1 MMRLSS
7 PANPFEALEPRRLF
21 SGAPAAQPAPPPPL
35 PGEDVSLKHATA
47 RSLPPVHWAKLTL
60 QGTKKNDVIAV
71 DVKKNK
77 LYFTLN
83 GTTTRYGASG
93 LASVTIYLGNGN
105 DAFTAGDGAPKLIID
120 AGAGN
125 DTVIGGIRNDT
136 ILGGKG
142 NDSLIGG
149 RGDDSINPG
158 AGQDTAY
165 GSAGRD
171 TLISVDGGLDVLDGG
186 ADYDTGNMDLADVFS
201 SVEGRTY

>member
-1 MMRLSS
+1 MICRI
-7 PANPFEALEPRRLF
+7 PFEVLEPRTFL
-21 SGAPAAQPAPPPPL
+21 SGSPTAPPITPAPQ
-35 PGEDVSLKHATA
+35 PGEEMDLKHAST
-47 RSLPPVHWAKLTL
+47 RSLPPIHWAKLTL
-60 QGTKKNDVIAV
+60 QGTKKNDIVAI

-77 LYFTLN
+77 VYFTLN
-83 GTTTRYGASG
+83 GTTTRYSASG
-93 LASVTIYLGNGN
+93 LSIITVYLGNGN
-105 DAFTAGDGAPKLIID
+105 DAFTAGDGANKLFID